1 MPDAEPMNV
10 PAAIDKLNAALA
22 LQYRSAVEHTVV
34 AGSLTGVQWQP
45 LETLLWAWAESELD
59 DARRMVQ
66 KVVAIGG
73 TPTTD
78 VASFALA
85 SSPEDALRQ
94 LVDHEC
100 ETLAAFHAVIPDT
113 GQEPRSEAL
122 EHRLEHLI
130 MRKQEQVDTLRRTL
144 GLSEESSASSSP
156 SSSTSGS

>member
-1 MPDAEPMNV
+1 MSDAEPMNV
-10 PAAIDKLNAALA
+10 AAAVTKLNIALA
-22 LQYRSAVEHTVV
+22 LQYRSAIEHTVV

-45 LETLLWAWAESELD
+45 VEPLLWAWAASELD
-59 DARRMVQ
+59 DARRIVQ

-78 VASFALA
+78 VAPFELKTDPVAV
-85 SSPEDALRQ
+85 LRQ
-94 LVDHEC
+94 LIDHEC

-113 GQEPRSEAL
+113 GQEPRSEAM

-144 GLSEESSASSSP
+144 GVSDEDAAASAS
-156 SSSTSGS
+156 

>member
-10 PAAIDKLNAALA
+10 PAAIEKLNAALA
-22 LQYRSAVEHTVV
+22 LQFRSAIEHTVV

-73 TPTTD
+73 TPTTE
-78 VASFALA
+78 VAPFELR
-85 SSPEDALRQ
+85 SSPEEALRQ

-144 GLSEESSASSSP
+144 GVSDGSSASSS
-156 SSSTSGS
+156 STSASAS

>member
-1 MPDAEPMNV
+1 MPDADPMNV
-10 PAAIDKLNAALA
+10 PAAVEKLNAALA
-22 LQYRSAVEHTVV
+22 LQYRSSIELTVV
-34 AGSLTGVQWQP
+34 AGTLTGVQWQP
-45 LETLLWAWAESELD
+45 LEPLLWAWAEAELD

-78 VASFALA
+78 VASFELQ
-85 SSPEDALRQ
+85 SKPEAALRQ
-94 LVDHEC
+94 LISHEC

-144 GLSEESSASSSP
+144 GITDDA
-156 SSSTSGS
+156 